1 MSITKNAATFKEKTW
16 SFCHDQ
22 STNIEPDLWPLSRYI
37 VILIRRNEQ
46 RYSQSWCWAV
56 TDSSIMRLT
65 IDPCPSILL
74 KRFVCDNVPAENV
87 RLRHTCNP
95 IRPEWLYR
103 HLITVDQITCV
114 DYFDSFTCRYQLT
127 RRPNCPDKLVRFF
140 KFHQNRN
147 WILLVDL
154 KTASYNGS
162 SFGDPIRYKKMRS
175 STSIN
180 TPGSMYQE
188 LSSSKHENN

>member
-147 WILLVDL
+147 WILLVH
-154 KTASYNGS
+154 
-162 SFGDPIRYKKMRS
+162 SFLQWVKFWRS
-175 STSIN
+175 DQV
-180 TPGSMYQE
+180 QE
-188 LSSSKHENN
+188 NAFEHFN